1 MIALSDI
8 TLQFGERYLFNAIG
22 ATIGPKDRIGL
33 VGSNGAG
40 KSTLLK
46 VLCDMQEID
55 AGKIDKA
62 KYVTIGYLPQD
73 GIEMSGLSL
82 YKETETAFADI
93 LNLQAQVDDASERL
107 QKMDTSSEEY
117 LETLEML
124 GMWEHRLQ
132 DMDAGKLPSRI
143 EAVLLGLG
151 FSSSDMDRPT
161 EEFSGGWQMRI
172 ALAKLLLANP
182 SLLLLDEPTNHLD
195 VISQQWLEDFLKGYE
210 GSLLMISHD
219 RSFID
224 GICSRI
230 FELTLGNLN
239 TYTGNY
245 TKYEKQS
252 AERKELQIKAY
263 NTQQKEIKDAEAF
276 INRFRAQATKARQV
290 QSRIKALD
298 KVERITI
305 EAEEDSIAFS
315 FAPPPRS
322 GQMTVELKGLTKAYD
337 DLKVIENANIRI
349 ERGDRIAVVG
359 VNGAGKTTI
368 SKVIAG
374 VEPYQAGSVEY
385 GHNVMLSYFAQ
396 HQADELDQNLS
407 VIETLEEVSEGT
419 NTTGIRSILG
429 TFLFKGDDVFK
440 KIKVLSGGERNR
452 VALAKM
458 LSRPANFLI
467 LDEPTNHLDMRS
479 QEALQLA
486 LKDYS
491 GTFMI
496 VSHNKAFIDPI
507 VNKVLEV
514 RKDGLSLFPG
524 NVSDYLRH
532 VELQKSKQTG
542 TPSDSNSNKGT
553 SKPNG
558 SNESI
563 SPKERRRLRAQF
575 QQELKPLKN
584 KTKKLEEKIA
594 ALETEQEDMET
605 QMADPSFFQSPDSAA
620 SMKRYDSIKKEL
632 EDIYTEWSEVS
643 DQLAV
648 KEEEMNQLA

>member
-8 TLQFGERYLFNAIG
+8 TLQFGERFLFNRIG
-22 ATIGPKDRIGL
+22 ATIGAKDRIGL

-46 VLCDMQEID
+46 VLCDIQEID
-55 AGKIDKA
+55 SGKIDKA

-82 YKETETAFADI
+82 YKEVETAFADI
-93 LNLQAQVDDASERL
+93 LNLHAQVDEASDRL
-107 QKMDTSSEEY
+107 QDMDTSSDEY
-117 LETLEML
+117 YETLELL
-124 GMWEHRLQ
+124 GMWEHRLE
-132 DMDAGKLPSRI
+132 DLDAGKLPSRI
-143 EAVLLGLG
+143 ESVLLGLG
-151 FSSSDMDRPT
+151 FQSSDMERPT

-195 VISQQWLEDFLKGYE
+195 VHSQQWLEDFLKGYE

-224 GICSRI
+224 SICGRI
-230 FELTLGNLN
+230 FELTLGQLN

-252 AERKELQIKAY
+252 AERKELLIKAY
-263 NTQQKEIKDAEAF
+263 ASQQKEIKDAEAF
-276 INRFRAQATKARQV
+276 INRFRAKASKARQV

-298 KVERITI
+298 KIERIQI

-322 GQMTVELKGLTKAYD
+322 GQMTVELEGLTKAYG

-374 VEPYQAGSVEY
+374 VEPYQAGQLEY
-385 GHNVMLSYFAQ
+385 GHNILLSYFAQ
-396 HQADELDQNLS
+396 HQADELEQDVSIL
-407 VIETLEEVSEGT
+407 ETLEQVAEGA
-419 NTTGIRSILG
+419 NTTNIRTILG

-479 QEALQLA
+479 QDALQRA
-486 LKDYS
+486 LKSYT
-491 GTFMI
+491 GTYMI

-524 NVSDYLRH
+524 NVSDYLLH
-532 VELQKSKQTG
+532 VELQKSRQATPKQ
-542 TPSDSNSNKGT
+542 SNQQTTTRGRANT
-553 SKPNG
+553 ST
-558 SNESI
+558 
-563 SPKERRRLRAQF
+563 SPKERRRLRAQL
-575 QQELKPLKN
+575 QQEVKPLKN
-584 KTKKLEEKIA
+584 KTKKLEDKIA
-594 ALETEQEDMET
+594 ALEKEQESLET
-605 QMADPSFFQSPDSAA
+605 KMADPVFFQGPESSTA
-620 SMKRYDSIKKEL
+620 MKRYDALKNELEKVYADWSTSSELLAKKE
-632 EDIYTEWSEVS
+632 EAMESYS
-643 DQLAV
+643 
-648 KEEEMNQLA
+648 